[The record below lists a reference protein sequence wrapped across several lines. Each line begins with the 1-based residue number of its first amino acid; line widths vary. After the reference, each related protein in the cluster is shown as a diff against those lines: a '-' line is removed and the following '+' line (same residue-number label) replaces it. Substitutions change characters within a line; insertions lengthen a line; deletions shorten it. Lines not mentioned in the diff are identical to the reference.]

1 MFNMLPC
8 KAWSIVVELCLRF
21 RTEAGGII
29 ILVGI
34 LRFGFVIRVL
44 CFWTFPGFMTSL
56 YCLTSPWLPYK
67 RTPGRLKSKITRS
80 PSAISLAMSMLSR
93 TLLSKSLE
101 LKNFID
107 QVLFE
112 CKKYHQETLV
122 PCIRRNGNQNKQ
134 CVTKLSKSEITFFTI
149 SHDFFAFLWLLLKIT
164 SVN

>member
-1 MFNMLPC
+1 MAPKEHFEINWPLPC

-29 ILVGI
+29 IFVGI

-67 RTPGRLKSKITRS
+67 STPGRLKSKITRS
-80 PSAISLAMSMLSR
+80 PSAISFAMSMLSR

-112 CKKYHQETLV
+112 CKMCQETLQGV
-122 PCIRRNGNQNKQ
+122 QTRYARNKTLIR
-134 CVTKLSKSEITFFTI
+134 LSKMHF
-149 SHDFFAFLWLLLKIT
+149 
-164 SVN
+164 